1 MAAAMRRAR
10 DSLPLVNLGRVLV
23 TGNNPFAHDR
33 RLGAEIDRGTHG
45 FVLDVGCGDARL
57 LNFANPDRYVGLDIH
72 RPSLERARRRWDGS
86 GMEFVEMDITRSD
99 LTPWRGAD
107 VAVMSNFLHH
117 LSDTEALNLLQHV
130 VRDAQPG
137 RILVQD
143 AQPSG
148 VMGPV
153 VRALDDGE
161 HLRSRTELIGLLQPT
176 FAVREVA
183 HWSNRLKSFAYFL
196 LELRAPS
203 EAGR

>member
-1 MAAAMRRAR
+1 MATAVQRAR

-23 TGNNPFAHDR
+23 TGNNPFLHDR
-33 RLGAEIDRGTHG
+33 RLGAEIDRGAHG
-45 FVLDVGCGDARL
+45 FVLDIGCGEARL
-57 LNFANPDRYVGLDIH
+57 LNFASPDRYVGLDLH
-72 RPSLERARRRWDGS
+72 RPSLERARRRWDGT
-86 GMEFVEMDITRSD
+86 GVEFVEMDITRSE

-117 LSDTEALNLLQHV
+117 LSDPEALNLLQHV
-130 VRDAQPG
+130 ARDAQPG

-143 AQPSG
+143 AQPTG

-161 HLRSRTELIGLLQPT
+161 HLRSRAELFDLLRPA

-183 HWSNRLKSFAYFL
+183 RWSNRLRSFEYLL
-196 LELRAPS
+196 LELRP
-203 EAGR
+203 R